1 MSRYSLTLVT
11 GPTDE
16 PVTVPSLK
24 SNSRVT
30 GTSQDLDF
38 AEWGKAAREMFEAE
52 ADVKLMPQTW
62 LLTIDRFPDNG
73 PIEVPIYPFAG
84 VTHIKYDDVDDAEQ
98 TLSSALYYADLKA
111 CPGLIYPVPETPW
124 PQTSLRMRAVRVT
137 VTAGF
142 ASAELVPARAKQA
155 IKMLVSHW
163 NQNRELATDRNTKGV
178 EVAWDRAVQAMKPG
192 MF

>member
-38 AEWGKAAREMFEAE
+38 AEWGKAAREMFESE

-62 LLTIDRFPDNG
+62 LLTLDEFPRG
-73 PIEVPIYPFAG
+73 CAIEVPIYPFTG
-84 VTHIKYDDVDDAEQ
+84 VTHIKYDDVDDVEQ
-98 TLSSALYYADLKA
+98 TLSSSLYYSDFKA
-111 CPGLIYPVPETPW
+111 CPGLIYHVPETVW
-124 PQTSLRMRAVRVT
+124 PATSLRRRAVRVT

-142 ASAELVPARAKQA
+142 ASADLVPARAKQA

-178 EVAWDRAVQAMKPG
+178 EVAWDRAVAMMKPG
-192 MF
+192 MI